1 VLYQV
6 LQTEKPERLIYEY
19 VCDKGSPVS
28 IDELKEKLS
37 KVSAELP
44 MSRIRQAIMRLEL
57 HGLVTTY
64 ERKDN
69 ELIVALKERE

>member
-1 VLYQV
+1 MYQV

-19 VCDKGSPVS
+19 ICDKGSPVS

-37 KVSAELP
+37 KASPELTT
-44 MSRIRQAIMRLEL
+44 SRMRQAIMRLEL

-69 ELIVALKERE
+69 ELVVTLKERE